1 MYVVGVG
8 WQGRSSNEIPNKTLI
23 AAAQQLYK
31 RVS

>member
-1 MYVVGVG
+1 MYLVGVG
-8 WQGRSSNEIPNKTLI
+8 WQGKSSNEIPNKTLI